1 VHQGVLSSD
10 RAFNRI
16 VSRNGQPTG
25 NRSVYFVNATSLA
38 KPDAI
43 QLLSTDITTNNIH
56 IALVAEIWFDNKV
69 TDDLVSINNYT
80 LIRLDRNPTQKH
92 KGGGIC
98 FYVRK
103 DVKCSIIKHRNITD
117 PNLEYM
123 FISCEFVSTAH
134 IIACI
139 YHPPKPHYDTG
150 LLVYELSAD
159 LDNLLSTNCDSAFIL
174 AGDFNHLNTEFLSTD
189 FVFTS

>member
-1 VHQGVLSSD
+1 MANRWVTCQCILSMQQVLLNLMQFSYC
-10 RAFNRI
+10 FLI
-16 VSRNGQPTG
+16 
-25 NRSVYFVNATSLA
+25 
-38 KPDAI
+38 
-43 QLLSTDITTNNIH
+43 LLLIIYNIH
-56 IALVAEIWFDNKV
+56 IALVAETWF
-69 TDDLVSINNYT
+69 VSIDNYT
-80 LIRLDRNPTQKH
+80 LFHLDRNPTQKR

-103 DVKCSIIKHRNITD
+103 DVKCSIIKHHNITD

-123 FISCEFVSTAH
+123 FISCEFASTAH

-159 LDNLLSTNCDSAFIL
+159 LDNLLSTNCDSVY
-174 AGDFNHLNTEFLSTD
+174 FNR
-189 FVFTS
+189 